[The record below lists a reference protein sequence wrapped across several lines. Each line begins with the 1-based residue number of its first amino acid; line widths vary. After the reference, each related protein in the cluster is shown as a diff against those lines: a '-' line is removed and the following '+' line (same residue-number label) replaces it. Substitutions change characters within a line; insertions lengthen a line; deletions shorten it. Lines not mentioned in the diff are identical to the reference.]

1 MKLIALMFAGICLL
15 GCSQE
20 IEEGSPSMMLPT
32 EIIDLGI
39 LVTEDIPESL
49 WGKRFLADMGFD
61 RNNAFEVID
70 WEYAGG
76 AVTGSNAYLT
86 LFNHGGPHVDAPN
99 HVGLGAG
106 IDSYD
111 IEAFVGPLKVIDA
124 AQYGPG
130 RTVPVEAFTGQ
141 DIQPGDIVIM
151 YTAYQP
157 PQSDDEYPQIIFLT
171 REAAEYRQGKA
182 RDAKLALQQASK
194 LEDMFS
200 KMQDAA
206 SATISVIIKSDVHGS
221 AEALS
226 DSLTKLS
233 NEEVKVK
240 VLSSGVGG
248 ITETDA
254 TLAAASNAVI
264 IGFNVRADAAARSAI
279 KESGVDVRYYS
290 IIYEAIDDVKAA
302 LSGLLAPEIREQIV
316 GLAEVKEVFSSPK
329 FGDIAG
335 CIVTE
340 GFVKRSNPIR
350 VLREN
355 VVIYEGELESLRRFK
370 DDVNEVRSG
379 TECGIGVKNYSDVR
393 VGDQIECYERIEVA
407 RTLD

>member
-1 MKLIALMFAGICLL
+1 MKLIALMFAGICLF

-39 LVTEDIPESL
+39 LVTDDIPESL

-124 AQYGPG
+124 GQYGPG

-157 PQSDDEYPQIIFLT
+157 PQSDDEYPQIISLT
-171 REAAEYRQGKA
+171 REASEYLAEIPVRAFGTNSLGVESITDQSPI
-182 RDAKLALQQASK
+182 DTDSPLVQAIPIHHSF
-194 LEDMFS
+194 LSRGIPVFE
-200 KMQDAA
+200 
-206 SATISVIIKSDVHGS
+206 TLVNVHG
-221 AEALS
+221 LLGKQNMYFVGPPLNIKDS
-226 DSLTKLS
+226 DGMM
-233 NEEVKVK
+233 VRPV
-240 VLSSGVGG
+240 VLV
-248 ITETDA
+248 
-254 TLAAASNAVI
+254 
-264 IGFNVRADAAARSAI
+264 
-279 KESGVDVRYYS
+279 Y
-290 IIYEAIDDVKAA
+290 
-302 LSGLLAPEIREQIV
+302 
-316 GLAEVKEVFSSPK
+316 
-329 FGDIAG
+329 
-335 CIVTE
+335 
-340 GFVKRSNPIR
+340 
-350 VLREN
+350 
-355 VVIYEGELESLRRFK
+355 
-370 DDVNEVRSG
+370 
-379 TECGIGVKNYSDVR
+379 
-393 VGDQIECYERIEVA
+393 
-407 RTLD
+407 